1 MCGIR
6 NEVYR
11 GKAGGRDKGSVSAKC
26 QIMFF
31 LGERERNV
39 FSRRYFSFFL
49 VAIPEQMWK
58 NWMMKV
64 SSTSSLN

>member
-39 FSRRYFSFFL
+39 FSRRYFSFFFWL
-49 VAIPEQMWK
+49 PYQSKCGKIG
-58 NWMMKV
+58 
-64 SSTSSLN
+64 